1 MHMESSSSEGRVPE
15 GDLSELRKAALA
27 LAFALLALN
36 ALDLTVTMFNIEN
49 LGAVELNRLVAPLL
63 GTPWA
68 LVLKLGIPIGIIA
81 LATRVTSVWTVN
93 FLRVAVSIYLVV
105 VMIGVGQLAFALV

>member
-1 MHMESSSSEGRVPE
+1 MERFASGERVSEG
-15 GDLSELRKAALA
+15 DISELRKAAIA
-27 LAFALLALN
+27 LAVALLALN

-68 LVLKLGIPIGIIA
+68 VVLKLGIPIGIIA
-81 LATRVTSVWTVN
+81 LATRVTSRWTVN

>member
-1 MHMESSSSEGRVPE
+1 MERFASGERVSEG
-15 GDLSELRKAALA
+15 DTSELRKAAIA

-68 LVLKLGIPIGIIA
+68 MVLKLGIPLGIIA
-81 LATRVTSVWTVN
+81 LATRVTSRWTVK

>member
-1 MHMESSSSEGRVPE
+1 MERFASGRRVSEDDP
-15 GDLSELRKAALA
+15 SELRKAALA
-27 LAFALLALN
+27 LAVALLALN

-49 LGAVELNRLVAPLL
+49 LGAIELNRLVAPLL

-81 LATRVTSVWTVN
+81 LATRVTSVWSVN
-93 FLRVAVSIYLVV
+93 LLRVAVSIYLVV

>member
-1 MHMESSSSEGRVPE
+1 MERFAPGGRVSD
-15 GDLSELRKAALA
+15 GGLSELRRAAIA
-27 LAFALLALN
+27 LSVALLALN

-68 LVLKLGIPIGIIA
+68 LVLKLGIPLGIIA
-81 LATRVTSVWTVN
+81 LATKVTSLWTVN
-93 FLRVAVSIYLVV
+93 LLRVAVSIYLVV

>member
-1 MHMESSSSEGRVPE
+1 MERFASGERVS
-15 GDLSELRKAALA
+15 GDDVSELRKAALA

-68 LVLKLGIPIGIIA
+68 LVLKLGIPIVIIV
-81 LATRVTSVWTVN
+81 LATRVTSRWTVN
-93 FLRVAVSIYLVV
+93 FLRVAVSIYLLV